1 MVQLERLAV
10 AEAAFVDINRHRV
23 TLADIDVVQ
32 AVGDSNLRKP
42 RHIKAGTGR
51 LGRILI
57 SERVNIHIPAD
68 PIDPAVR
75 CVLPAAEV

>member
-10 AEAAFVDINRHRV
+10 AEAAFIDINRHRV
-23 TLADIDVVQ
+23 ILADIDVIQ
-32 AVGDSNLRKP
+32 AVRYGNLREP

-51 LGRILI
+51 PDRIFFP
-57 SERVNIHIPAD
+57 ERVNIHIPAD